1 MWVIS
6 RVCEEFNCLP
16 DAARAALEDDTN
28 GSIFQIMQLRSLA
41 NAKQRIDGV
50 DGKNMPTDA
59 TAQRYLQL
67 QMELVGKQLGI
78 DTSEKKP

>member
-1 MWVIS
+1 
-6 RVCEEFNCLP
+6 
-16 DAARAALEDDTN
+16 
-28 GSIFQIMQLRSLA
+28 LA